1 MNQVGW
7 LQTLRAR
14 RAARAPGRG
23 RRGMTLL
30 EILIVLAILGLVMGL
45 LVGPQLISMFG
56 EAESKVAQTEVKKY
70 TFEAYTRWKMS
81 NPGKGCP
88 DSLADLNKY
97 VGKSDAKDPWG
108 NDYVM
113 YCGDNAPAGS
123 NGFGV
128 YSKGPDK
135 KEGTEDDIRSWE

>member
-1 MNQVGW
+1 MNTQRW
-7 LQTLRAR
+7 LQTLRT
-14 RAARAPGRG
+14 RAATRAAARG

-56 EAESKVAQTEVKKY
+56 EAETKVAETEAKKY
-70 TFEAYTRWKMS
+70 AFDAYTRWKMS

-88 DSLADLNKY
+88 DSLDELNKY
-97 VGKSDAKDPWG
+97 VGKKEATDPWG
-108 NDYVM
+108 GAYTM
-113 YCGDNAPAGS
+113 FCGEDAPQGS

-128 YSKGPDK
+128 QSKGPDK
-135 KEGTEDDIRSWE
+135 KDGTEDDIRSWD